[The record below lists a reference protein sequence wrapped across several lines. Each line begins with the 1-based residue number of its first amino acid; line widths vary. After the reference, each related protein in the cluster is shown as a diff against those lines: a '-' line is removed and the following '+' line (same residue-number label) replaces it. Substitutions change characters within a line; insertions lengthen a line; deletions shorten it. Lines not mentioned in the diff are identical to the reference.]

1 MNKASIIFFFI
12 FSDKRK
18 EFKLTKLFQISN
30 NSWKHMKGV
39 QLTRKLY
46 TCTVIILYIFG
57 WYVHYIY
64 RAYSFFWAS
73 LPFFYLFIRH
83 ILQCCYNFLH
93 LLTISPTLFFSTP
106 ITLYIYIYIEF
117 ISLNSLAGVNLTP
130 GAYSD
135 DLTTS
140 TCNHFSYSEYWCKS
154 FHGWTHP
161 SCFSIH
167 NILCTLCNFSYV
179 L

>member
-1 MNKASIIFFFI
+1 MEIQINEQSIYHFFSYFP
-12 FSDKRK
+12 DKRK

-46 TCTVIILYIFG
+46 TCTVIILYIFI

-64 RAYSFFWAS
+64 TAYSFFWAS

-83 ILQCCYNFLH
+83 TGILKCFYNFLN

-106 ITLYIYIYIEF
+106 TTLYIYMYIEF
-117 ISLNSLAGVNLTP
+117 IFLNQ
-130 GAYSD
+130 
-135 DLTTS
+135 
-140 TCNHFSYSEYWCKS
+140 
-154 FHGWTHP
+154 
-161 SCFSIH
+161 IH
-167 NILCTLCNFSYV
+167 
-179 L
+179 